1 MFKKSTSIIILVA
14 LIFANIFVWLR
25 VATTTSQHNMLEV
38 TFLDVGQGDAIFIE
52 APNGNQI
59 LIDTGPTD
67 VVIRKLSE
75 ILPYYDRHIDIVLT
89 THPDLDHIGGA
100 PAVFNRYKIGTY
112 IFYENAPMSDAIER
126 INESIYNNNIATGRV
141 RAGDRIVLDA
151 ARSIY
156 LDVLWPSD
164 AYVTDDKNDMSIITK
179 LVYGESDVL
188 LTGDA
193 SSKIERILLS
203 EYADDAGGTYLQ
215 SDILKLGHHG
225 SKTSSAEAFLKS
237 IMPDFAIVSAGLNNR
252 YRHPSAEVVERL
264 ERMGFPII
272 KTTDRGSVIF
282 RTDGAT
288 WWRD

>member
-1 MFKKSTSIIILVA
+1 MKHIHKKILIIILIAANVA
-14 LIFANIFVWLR
+14 VW
-25 VATTTSQHNMLEV
+25 TSVLVHKPHELMSV
-38 TFLDVGQGDAIFIE
+38 TFLNVGQGDAIFIE

-75 ILPYYDRHIDIVLT
+75 ILLYYDRYIDIILT

-126 INESIYNNNIATGRV
+126 INESVSNNNIATGHV
-141 RAGDRIVLDA
+141 HAGDRIVLDA
-151 ARSIY
+151 ARNIY

-203 EYADDAGGTYLQ
+203 EYADDATGTYLQ

-237 IMPDFAIVSAGLNNR
+237 VMPDFAIVSAGLDNR

-264 ERMGFPII
+264 ERLGFPII